1 MTAVNSAHEY
11 LDSERGILDNLAA
24 AKDQLAAVVRYDERL
39 HNACES
45 LESSWIALDECRREL
60 SDYLSSEE
68 YDTERAAYVEERLDL
83 WYRLQKKYGDSYEAI
98 TAYLGR
104 HSSRPMNWRSWK
116 ATLLKPN
123 SCWRSKKVN

>member
-1 MTAVNSAHEY
+1 MCIRDRVNSAHEY

-45 LESSWIALDECRREL
+45 LEGSWIALDECRREL

-68 YDTERAAYVEERLDL
+68 YDAARAAYVEERLDL

-98 TAYLGR
+98 TAYFCLLYTSGGFG
-104 HSSRPMNWRSWK
+104 SGK
-116 ATLLKPN
+116 ACRW
-123 SCWRSKKVN
+123 SCFSACDH